1 MKIDIQVAHVPAH
14 TYQASFEPNKER
26 SSFYTPAA
34 EIHQYWQRVV
44 QKYGC
49 RKYMKLKQAV
59 LAAFWDEVKAQWRL
73 DVEDLETES
82 KYQDQCD
89 VLIQAT
95 GCLNNWKW
103 PTVPGLHDFKGKL
116 MHSAKW
122 DTDYDYKTQ
131 VELSLQSVHEATLK
145 GTPMQL
151 EAIPLFTE
159 NMKRRLAKKPELLDE
174 LVPDFP
180 PTCRRLTPGPGYLE
194 ASTDPKVELIKS
206 EIVKVDETGIM
217 TADGKHRP
225 VDMIVCATG
234 FDTSYTPRFPI
245 IGRDGLYLAERWNVT
260 PETYLSIATDRF
272 PNYFICHGPNSGL
285 GEGNLIMLFEKQI
298 EYFAECLR
306 KIQRDNIR
314 SMSVRADAVRR
325 FTRHCDDYFMGAVYA
340 SKCRSWYKGGSEQG
354 RVTGVW
360 PGSSIH
366 SMKVFSDPRWEDFDS
381 LNVWLDSGQ
390 KPYSC
395 VFCSDSFA
403 RCDNLRDHYAECAQR
418 GDRQIP
424 ETGQRGRRRHACLSC
439 TSMKLRCDG
448 QSPCGSCVKRNL
460 DCNNERTGRPQHVGL
475 DEGSPAAGTET
486 ETYAKESDR
495 GSIKFLLNSG
505 LDSFTEDFRLPPR
518 NDRARTLIYNDQ
530 EMQEATVGIF
540 PYDVQGNRPGYTPG
554 LADPDPAGMQYFPN
568 SFLDFFNTSF
578 GDQKPIEDL
587 YTGHITFPAGIPPVQ
602 DLHQAIRPG
611 QAIFEP
617 ERPFAMALVQSILA
631 RAWTVPLDNK
641 GQEEISSNLNFL
653 LTTARIRKFASL
665 YFKFWQPSCPMIH
678 VPSFDPETV
687 SLPLL
692 AAVVFMGAM
701 YSSDQKEVYI
711 AKRVFD
717 FAEIFVYSSQVYS
730 AETEI
735 ASLLLGNRNT
745 IDEADDWT
753 KFQNF
758 QAGFIMVAAQ
768 YWAGNQTA
776 RGRAMENRFSEVVKL
791 ARRLRLIKCR
801 HMPHEQSDETL
812 WIQTECRIRTISIIS
827 LMDCAFFFFQNYP
840 YRLSTAEI
848 ENEFPCEQS
857 LFQSKHPFSEP
868 NFRLSRNLTLYE
880 AFQNL
885 FARPQDSPGQTPDPS
900 PMDLTVFDMF
910 ILIHILF
917 AFINTHMVLVGTLG
931 RHSEVIQLQQKSSNG
946 KSAIPE
952 DSLLSS
958 IMTALNRWHDH
969 WLKLRTQVSNDEW
982 TSMGFLKNGYNFWLV
997 SQLLVTKKDA
1007 VDVLMRMEVNC
1018 DDKLEKLK
1026 VLLQDDQA

>member
-1 MKIDIQVAHVPAH
+1 
-14 TYQASFEPNKER
+14 
-26 SSFYTPAA
+26 
-34 EIHQYWQRVV
+34 
-44 QKYGC
+44 
-49 RKYMKLKQAV
+49 
-59 LAAFWDEVKAQWRL
+59 
-73 DVEDLETES
+73 
-82 KYQDQCD
+82 
-89 VLIQAT
+89 
-95 GCLNNWKW
+95 
-103 PTVPGLHDFKGKL
+103 
-116 MHSAKW
+116 
-122 DTDYDYKTQ
+122 
-131 VELSLQSVHEATLK
+131 
-145 GTPMQL
+145 MQL

-159 NMKRRLAKKPELLDE
+159 NMKRRLARKPELLDE

-194 ASTDPKVELIKS
+194 ALTDPQVELIKS
-206 EIVKVDETGIM
+206 TIVKVEETGII
-217 TADGKHRP
+217 TADGSHRP

-234 FDTSYTPRFPI
+234 FDTSYTPRFSI
-245 IGRDGLYLAERWNVT
+245 TGRGGIALAERWKVT
-260 PETYLSIATDRF
+260 PETYLSIATDEF
-272 PNYFICHGPNSGL
+272 PNYFICFGPNSGL
-285 GEGNLIMLFEKQI
+285 GEGNVIMLFEKQI

-314 SMSVRADAVRR
+314 SMIVRADAVRR
-325 FTRHCDDYFMGAVYA
+325 FTRYCDDYFKGTVYA
-340 SKCRSWYKGGSEQG
+340 SKRRSWYKGGSEQG

-366 SMKVFSDPRWEDFDS
+366 AMKVFSNPHLEDFEYEYLNNNPWGWIGDGWTENEKHKRINVDYLNEDQIDFPHSIIIQNGAAMDNLEQIPPQIRSSSLHYYPRSPPRWTAMKPAEKHFRCTICQRGFTRIDH
-381 LNVWLDSGQ
+381 LKRHHLRHSGQ

-403 RCDNLRDHYAECAQR
+403 RWYVRENFQVPDVLLTSYTSSDNLRDHYAECAQR

-475 DEGSPAAGTET
+475 DEGSPATGTET

-530 EMQEATVGIF
+530 EMQEASVGVF

-568 SFLDFFNTSF
+568 SFLDFFNASF

-587 YTGHITFPAGIPPVQ
+587 YTGHITYPAGIPPVQ
-602 DLHQAIRPG
+602 DLHQAIRPD

-840 YRLSTAEI
+840 YRLSTAEM
-848 ENEFPCEQS
+848 ENDFPCEQS

-885 FARPQDSPGQTPDPS
+885 FACPQGFPGQTPDPS
-900 PMDLTVFDMF
+900 PMDLTLFDMF

-917 AFINTHMVLVGTLG
+917 AFINTHMMLVGTLG

-969 WLKLRTQVSNDEW
+969 WLQLRTQVPNDEW

-1007 VDVLMRMEVNC
+1007 VEVLMRMEVNC

-1026 VLLQDDQA
+1026 VLLQDDQE